1 MREVAALA
9 GVSLKTVSR
18 AINREPGVS
27 PDLLDHV
34 EDANSPSKLPPQR
47 HGQQSAERDRRT
59 ATIGLM
65 LDDVSNPFSWAM
77 NRALEDVAR
86 QRETLV
92 FAGGS
97 DGNAQREAQ
106 FVRALSA
113 RQVNGLIVM
122 PVGVDHGCASGSSA
136 CRRFSS
142 TG

>member
-27 PDLLDHV
+27 PDLLDRV

-92 FAGGS
+92 FAGS
-97 DGNAQREAQ
+97 WLAATP
-106 FVRALSA
+106 SA
-113 RQVNGLIVM
+113 R
-122 PVGVDHGCASGSSA
+122 HSSCVPWPHA
-136 CRRFSS
+136 RS
-142 TG
+142 TA